1 MLSDFGVY
9 IVAII
14 KNWLGFVGAGLT
26 MLGLVALANPRR
38 GERVSYWARRFLL
51 PLGLVLLFGAQFS
64 AWRAERGRAETLG
77 PETFSQP
84 GHNLLLGDAV
94 FVDAGGQ
101 WRKAKGDS
109 EDTLAAGIVTS
120 VHGDSVTVANSGFLR
135 IRHRLGQAGQ
145 HLWLSQSE
153 PGGITAE
160 TPAAGI
166 WQAVGVIQAPDLI
179 LINIGMAEVR

>member
-77 PETFSQP
+77 PETFRNRATTCCSVMLS
-84 GHNLLLGDAV
+84 LLMRV
-94 FVDAGGQ
+94 VNGGKQ
-101 WRKAKGDS
+101 RA
-109 EDTLAAGIVTS
+109 I
-120 VHGDSVTVANSGFLR
+120 LR
-135 IRHRLGQAGQ
+135 
-145 HLWLSQSE
+145 
-153 PGGITAE
+153 
-160 TPAAGI
+160 TPSLP
-166 WQAVGVIQAPDLI
+166 VS
-179 LINIGMAEVR
+179 